1 MIPRRTIIVD
11 MLLLFAVTVLAVITA
26 WVILIS
32 DAHRWLLGITLGG
45 LTLVAGGSVL
55 ARWVQ
60 RPDHLK
66 ALQSDLILR
75 IANESLSYMRE
86 GLTEETAGAVCRIIL
101 AESEV
106 AAVAITDREC
116 ILGFAGTGE
125 SHHEVGGPVLTLATR
140 EAIDLN
146 EHRILESRA
155 EIGCPEAECLLR
167 AAVVVPLEMRGSPV
181 GTLKFYYTTPRLLNE
196 TQVAMAEGLA
206 KLLSTQLELSE
217 LERQMELACRMELK
231 ALQAQINPHFLFNTI
246 NTIAMLIRTDP
257 SQARELLREF
267 AVFYRRTLEANEDLV
282 PLEQE
287 LEYVRMYLNFE
298 KARFGERIVVT
309 EEVEP
314 GAAQTLVPPFLIQPI
329 VENSVQHGMRPEGPM
344 RIALRGSLVAGSLR
358 VTVSDDGAGIPVEV
372 LPRVLEPGF
381 GAGMGIALAN
391 VDDRLKGHF
400 GPGSGLMIESV
411 EGEGTQVTL
420 MATPLTSGT

>member
-1 MIPRRTIIVD
+1 MTPRRTIIVD

-125 SHHEVGGPVLTLATR
+125 SHHEVGGPILTRATR

-217 LERQMELACRMELK
+217 LERQTELACRMELK

-309 EEVEP
+309 EEIEP
-314 GAAQTLVPPFLIQPI
+314 GATQTLVPPFLIQPI
-329 VENSVQHGMRPEGPM
+329 VENSVQHGMQPEGPM
-344 RIALRGSLVAGSLR
+344 TIALSASFVAGELR
-358 VTVSDDGAGIPVEV
+358 VTVSDDGVGIPVGV

-400 GPGSGLMIESV
+400 GPGSGLTIESV

-420 MATPLTSGT
+420 IATPPTSGT